1 MTRDFPRIFVT
12 TSDKYLPAL
21 RPFYYLLNKYWVPRP
36 EVVVIGFSQPAF
48 KLPDNFTFRSMGRQT
63 DYPVNR
69 WSNALQEFLQSVDD
83 EAFILMLEDYWITR
97 AVDTRSIKILYDYML
112 QFRYVIKMDLCGDR
126 LYAHG
131 ADLGYGTVA
140 HLDLIKSMPG
150 SPYHMSLMAG
160 IWSREHMLRVLVAN
174 ESPWDL
180 EIVGTD
186 RLSHIQDVIVLGTRQ
201 WPLRMTLGLR
211 GGDHSKI
218 NLDELSQQDVHDL
231 TKMGY
236 FQTWGV

>member
-1 MTRDFPRIFVT
+1 
-12 TSDKYLPAL
+12 
-21 RPFYYLLNKYWVPRP
+21 
-36 EVVVIGFSQPAF
+36 
-48 KLPDNFTFRSMGRQT
+48 
-63 DYPVNR
+63 
-69 WSNALQEFLQSVDD
+69 
-83 EAFILMLEDYWITR
+83 
-97 AVDTRSIKILYDYML
+97 
-112 QFRYVIKMDLCGDR
+112 
-126 LYAHG
+126 
-131 ADLGYGTVA
+131 
-140 HLDLIKSMPG
+140 
-150 SPYHMSLMAG
+150 MSLMGG